1 MSVAQG
7 VNSRVVLMIGKGLK
21 FGMLLQLAVGPM
33 CLLVFNTS
41 AKYGFGVGMS
51 LVLAIAF
58 IDLLFIALSGVGIG
72 AIIDKENIK
81 KWIKFFGA
89 IVLMVFGANMIA
101 NALHF
106 SLLPN
111 IQLFK
116 SVDENGIFIQ
126 GLLLT
131 ASNPLTII
139 FWSGVFS
146 TQVIENNYNNKQL
159 CYFGLGCV
167 LSTVCFLSFIA
178 LLGTAISG
186 FLSPNVMQVLNI
198 GVGCIIIYFGVRLML
213 KRYRKERKGD

>member
-1 MSVAQG
+1 
-7 VNSRVVLMIGKGLK
+7 MIFKGFK

-41 AKYGFGVGMS
+41 AKYGFWVGMS
-51 LVLAIAF
+51 LVLAIAL
-58 IDLLFIALSGVGIG
+58 IDLLFITSSGIGVG
-72 AIIDKENIK
+72 AIIDKKNIK
-81 KWIKFFGA
+81 TTIKVFGA

-101 NALHF
+101 NAVHF
-106 SLLPN
+106 SVLPN
-111 IQLFK
+111 IQLFTQVNEK
-116 SVDENGIFIQ
+116 SIFVQ

-146 TQVIENNYNNKQL
+146 TQIIENDYNKIHL

-167 LSTVCFLSFIA
+167 LSTVCFLTFVA

-186 FLSPNVMQVLNI
+186 FLTPIVMQVLNI
-198 GVGCIIIYFGVRLML
+198 CVGCIILYFGVRLIF
-213 KRYRKERKGD
+213 KCGAS